1 MLVHDPTK
9 PLVRTICTNEFFL
22 ALLNEMNCSGF
33 VFIEKP
39 AVLKI

>member
-9 PLVRTICTNEFFL
+9 LLVRTIYTNELFF

-33 VFIEKP
+33 VFLEKP